1 MRRFTPLITPFF
13 FAVFLCTNIA
23 TAEEGEVP
31 APEEPTSQKGYTPS
45 ISEIGTSAP
54 ICVFGGRLVEACGF
68 GGLNARLAYLLR
80 PVRWVAFGAFI
91 SGGMPILFD
100 VGLKARAY
108 LGTEHLYVDL
118 GGIFMIPGSGAYIN
132 FMPYGGEVVL
142 GAAAPVSRRISLV
155 FEGQVDLMASSRG
168 FVGIFRAMFGVS
180 AALGKYRYD

>member
-1 MRRFTPLITPFF
+1 MKRCSPLIAPFF

-31 APEEPTSQKGYTPS
+31 APEEPTSQKGYTPR
-45 ISEIGTSAP
+45 ISELGASAP

-80 PVRWVAFGAFI
+80 PVRWLAFGAFI
-91 SGGMPILFD
+91 SGGMPIAFD

-118 GGIFMIPGSGAYIN
+118 GGIFMIPVGGIYSG

-142 GAAAPVSRRISLV
+142 GAAAPVARRINLV

-168 FVGIFRAMFGVS
+168 FVGIFRTLIGVS
-180 AALGKYRYD
+180 VALGKYRYD